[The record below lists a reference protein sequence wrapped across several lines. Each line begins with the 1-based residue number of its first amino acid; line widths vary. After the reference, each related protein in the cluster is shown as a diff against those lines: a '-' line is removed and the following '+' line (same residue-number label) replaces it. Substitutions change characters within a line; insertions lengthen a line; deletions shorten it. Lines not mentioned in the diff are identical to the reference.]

1 MGIGSGGYTVRRS
14 RTVGAGGGKVST
26 GRCEIALALT
36 YAFWEYP
43 AIRETLDEHCSEG
56 AELHARLARACTVGE
71 GRRTSVHD
79 YWLCPEHAE
88 LIPVLDEVVRRTGD
102 EPRLLGFTPMRGAA
116 RSEGLAT

>member
-1 MGIGSGGYTVRRS
+1 MSIS
-14 RTVGAGGGKVST
+14 
-26 GRCEIALALT
+26 RCEIGLAII

-43 AIRETLDEHCSEG
+43 TIRETLDEHCSEG

-88 LIPVLDEVVRRTGD
+88 LIPVLDEVVRRSGD
-102 EPRLLGFTPMRGAA
+102 EPRLLGFEPTWSSAGPKGSR
-116 RSEGLAT
+116 RSPA